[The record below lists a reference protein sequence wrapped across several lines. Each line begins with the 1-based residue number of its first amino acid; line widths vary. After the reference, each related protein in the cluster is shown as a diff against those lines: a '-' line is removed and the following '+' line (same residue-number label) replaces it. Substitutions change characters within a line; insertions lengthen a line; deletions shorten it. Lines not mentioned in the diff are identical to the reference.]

1 MAVKYCPKCGY
12 ANSDERGA
20 CLMCYTPL
28 PSVAAEEGQ
37 QPSPIADAPRS
48 LEAMALVVVEA
59 AQGSLAG
66 MAGTEDSAEIPEEY
80 EMAGLEEVS
89 ATRPAEEA
97 AEEAAAVA
105 EEAAVAAE
113 EAEEEYI
120 PPPPPP
126 GAIELEEEPT
136 ETVAA
141 AAEQETPSPPPAPP
155 PPEGVFDVDEA
166 AIEEEAQESAGDEW
180 TIRED

>member
-66 MAGTEDSAEIPEEY
+66 MAGTE
-80 EMAGLEEVS
+80 
-89 ATRPAEEA
+89 RPQWLLKRPRKN
-97 AEEAAAVA
+97 
-105 EEAAVAAE
+105 
-113 EAEEEYI
+113 I
-120 PPPPPP
+120 SHLRPRQ
-126 GAIELEEEPT
+126 EP
-136 ETVAA
+136 
-141 AAEQETPSPPPAPP
+141 
-155 PPEGVFDVDEA
+155 
-166 AIEEEAQESAGDEW
+166 
-180 TIRED
+180 

>member
-1 MAVKYCPKCGY
+1 MASKYCPNCGY
-12 ANSDERGA
+12 ANDAERGA
-20 CLMCYTPL
+20 CLMCYAQL
-28 PSVAAEEGQ
+28 PAVAVEAGQ

-89 ATRPAEEA
+89 ATRPA
-97 AEEAAAVA
+97 
-105 EEAAVAAE
+105 
-113 EAEEEYI
+113 

-136 ETVAA
+136 EAVAA

-155 PPEGVFDVDEA
+155 APEGVFDVDEA
-166 AIEEEAQESAGDEW
+166 ATEEEAQESAGDEW
-180 TIRED
+180 TIRGD